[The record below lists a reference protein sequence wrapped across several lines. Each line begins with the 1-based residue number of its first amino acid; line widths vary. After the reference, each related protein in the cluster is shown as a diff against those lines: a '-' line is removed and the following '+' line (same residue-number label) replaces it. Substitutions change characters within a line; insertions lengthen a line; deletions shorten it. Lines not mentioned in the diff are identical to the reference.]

1 VLQLRSSSNVAA
13 NNEQVN
19 PYGFAA
25 AIAPHI
31 AARLAGGSIDL
42 GRIVES
48 YSALAGQADVVIV
61 EGAGGFLVPL
71 NDSQDGGDLARQL
84 GLPVILVAGMRL
96 GCLNHALL
104 TVEAIAARGLV
115 LAGWVAN
122 AVDRNMVM
130 LDENI
135 VALQQRINAPL
146 LGVVPYMALLDTRVA
161 AEQLDLELLEQ

>member
-1 VLQLRSSSNVAA
+1 
-13 NNEQVN
+13 
-19 PYGFAA
+19 
-25 AIAPHI
+25 
-31 AARLAGGSIDL
+31 
-42 GRIVES
+42 
-48 YSALAGQADVVIV
+48 
-61 EGAGGFLVPL
+61 VPL